1 MNKLIAIV
9 EPEMNVNKTA
19 ISMCRELLLKRPVL
33 IEFHDAAEVEYDYLQ
48 YEDYAHMPISN
59 MLDELK
65 RQLRVLS
72 CVDTEGFITIRQT
85 GEG

>member
-33 IEFHDAAEVEYDYLQ
+33 IEFHDAAEVEYDYLHP
-48 YEDYAHMPISN
+48 EDYGHAPISN
-59 MLDELK
+59 MLDELE
-65 RQLRVLS
+65 RELRVLS
-72 CVDTEGFITIRQT
+72 RVEPTGFIAIRQT